1 MWLTSSKATHMRNVI
16 KDLNN
21 SVCRKSVNSEEAT
34 LEAIPDGFRD
44 AKKFFVVLMTA
55 AAWAGMDDY
64 SYG

>member
-1 MWLTSSKATHMRNVI
+1 MRNVI

-21 SVCRKSVNSEEAT
+21 SVCRKSINSEEAT